1 MDFLWRRY
9 QHSAISQQTKRVA
22 TMDMNN
28 KKIKRFW
35 TGSDTFFS
43 IIPHSIAIYKIKKE
57 PWKTKVLSGDYEKE
71 KF

>member
-1 MDFLWRRY
+1 MDFLWRRC

-35 TGSDTFFS
+35 TGSDTF
-43 IIPHSIAIYKIKKE
+43 IIV
-57 PWKTKVLSGDYEKE
+57 TKVIETQMMVDATIEGFPFL
-71 KF
+71 